1 MLGSVGSIV
10 SKRWIL
16 GIFALGMIAVMV
28 ATSANPWAEAG
39 SLPTSVTATVQTPTS
54 IKVDWTAAD
63 GSSTL
68 PESGNI
74 VDGYRV
80 DCVPLTGST
89 VTSTVTGRTTVT
101 ATLTVLASTQY
112 TCSVFSSSNSTLPS
126 SGVAASA
133 VTTTATLATQLGSV
147 VATPGSG
154 SVQVGGG
161 LVLSAVSKG
170 ADTGTTAITGLTVN
184 WSVGSGGTVSAATG
198 DNIIYNATTAGTT
211 NVTASVTQSAT
222 GITKTDTI
230 AINNFTPIADEP
242 VEAPSD
248 PAAADTP
255 ATPDISDAA
264 DGTAAAG
271 VLKPTSTSSTMEVSA
286 GDASAV
292 VTFPANAVSNGT
304 AAAVRTDISGT
315 AGSTASLPAGTSAVG
330 STLLTVALTDNVGDT
345 YGSALLSSAQ
355 VSITIPLAT
364 VTEAGADIQGLSI
377 YKASD
382 AATGPWT
389 KLSTT
394 SANTGGNVQATAN
407 VRDFSSFRLGFET
420 RDGEAAAVL
429 PSAGDVAPTAT
440 HALLLATLGLMLI
453 LGGGIYIQRQRR
465 ATETS

>member
-39 SLPTSVTATVQTPTS
+39 ALPTSVTATVQTPTS
-54 IKVDWTAAD
+54 IQVDWTAAD
-63 GSSTL
+63 GASTL

-89 VTSTVTGRTTVT
+89 VTGTVTGRTTVT
-101 ATLTVLASTQY
+101 KTLTVLASTQY

-255 ATPDISDAA
+255 STPDISDAA

-330 STLLTVALTDNVGDT
+330 STLLTVALTDNAGDT

-420 RDGEAAAVL
+420 RDSEAAVL